1 MWLIGLIL
9 SLMLPLIAVIAV
21 LLINKSRREKGPK
34 WSVFRFLFAGVFLA
48 SFVMFLPVQIEIA
61 GTTLFD
67 VERAVVLSV
76 FHAIQMLAAG
86 GEFKLIT
93 ENMTTCA
100 ASLQVWYQGW
110 AAVLFAVTP
119 VFSFGFVLSLFKNLS
134 AHFLYGIAFFKDTYV
149 FSELNER
156 SLALARDIKKNS
168 QSGERRRPVAIVF
181 NDVFED
187 DKESTYELIDAAKQ
201 LGAICFKKDILA
213 VNYRFHSPN
222 KSIYF
227 YTIGVNET
235 ENLNQTLKLID
246 LYRDRENTRIYV
258 FSIKIESELLLAVVD
273 KGQIKVHRINEV
285 RSLVNRELYERGH
298 VLFDT
303 ARVSEDGTK
312 KISAIVV
319 GMGNHGTEMVKAL
332 AWYGQMDGYSLE
344 IHAFD
349 RDPLAEEKFVA
360 LAPELMSP
368 QFNGQNIPG
377 EAQYR
382 ITIHPDTDV
391 TTRTFA
397 KAIEEITDAT
407 YVFVALGNDDVNINT
422 AVALRTY
429 FERMK
434 IKPIIQAVVY
444 NAQQKKALE
453 GITNYRK
460 QAYDIQFIGD
470 TESSYTEKVI
480 MESDLEGEALERH
493 RKWGKEEEFW
503 TYEYNYRSSVAA
515 ALHLRARIHCG
526 IPGADKEEGALT
538 AEEKAIIEPLEH
550 RRWNAYMRA
559 DGYVFSQST
568 DSSSRNDLGKM
579 HNDLVAFERLHED
592 EKRKDSKVGTK

>member
-1 MWLIGLIL
+1 MWFACLFV
-9 SLMLPLIAVIAV
+9 SLLLPLLAVLAV
-21 LLINKSRREKGPK
+21 LLINSLRREKGPK
-34 WSVFRFLFAGVFLA
+34 LSMFRFLFAGVFLA
-48 SFVMFLPVQIEIA
+48 SFVMFLPVQREMA
-61 GTTLFD
+61 GHTLLD
-67 VERAVVLSV
+67 AVRAVVLSA

-100 ASLQVWYQGW
+100 DYLLGWYQGW
-110 AAVLFAVTP
+110 FAVLFAVMP

-134 AHFLYGIAFFKDTYV
+134 AHFLYGTAFFKDTYV

-156 SLALARDIKKNS
+156 SLALARDIKHNNPS
-168 QSGERRRPVAIVF
+168 VAIVF

-187 DKESTYELIDAAKQ
+187 DKESTYELIAAAKNI
-201 LGAICFKKDILA
+201 GAICFKKDILA
-213 VNYRFHSPN
+213 VNYRFHSPK

-227 YTIGVNET
+227 FAIGVNET
-235 ENLNQTLKLID
+235 ENLNQTLNLID
-246 LYRDRENTRIYV
+246 TYRDRENTRIYV
-258 FSIKIESELLLAVVD
+258 FSTKVESELLLAVVD
-273 KGQIKVHRINEV
+273 QGYIKVHRINEV

-298 VLFDT
+298 MLFDT
-303 ARVSEDGTK
+303 ARPAEDGTK
-312 KISAIVV
+312 KISAVVV

-368 QFNGQNIPG
+368 ELNGKNVPG
-377 EAQYR
+377 EAQYC
-382 ITIHPDTDV
+382 ITIHANMDV
-391 TTRTFA
+391 TTQNFA
-397 KAIEEITDAT
+397 KTIEEITDAT

-429 FERMK
+429 FERMQ

-444 NAQQKKALE
+444 NAQQKKVLE
-453 GITNYRK
+453 GITNYRD

-480 MESDLEGEALERH
+480 MDSNLEKEALARH
-493 RKWGKEEEFW
+493 MKWGKEEEFW

-515 ALHLRARIHCG
+515 ALHMRARIHCG
-526 IPGADKEEGALT
+526 IPGADKEEEALT

-550 RRWNAYMRA
+550 RRWNAYMRTE
-559 DGYVFSQST
+559 GYVFSQST
-568 DSSSRNDLGKM
+568 DKASRNDLGKM
-579 HNDLVAFERLHED
+579 HHDLVAFERLHED